1 MSGGLLDAVL
11 LDDVMPSYDAT
22 RIEHRV
28 IDAPPERVYEAALH
42 ADFMQAFR
50 ESRAARA
57 LVTIRSA
64 AERSVSALSR
74 RTEPPARAPA
84 GPMTLAGLPTF
95 GEYVLLGI
103 DPPREIAFGM
113 VGRFWGGE
121 TRWEEIAASEF
132 RAFDAPGLARIACNF
147 SLRHYGEARTLI
159 TYETRTD
166 ATEPTPG
173 APSCATGPW
182 PRPFVGIVLR
192 RPTGRR
198 GARGGGPRRT
208 ELTLTAYVAA
218 NVSRA
223 TSSERRNGPSSS
235 AITFSSAGQ
244 GRSVVASDSMR
255 PSSMRA
261 VR

>member
-1 MSGGLLDAVL
+1 ML

-28 IDAPPERVYEAALH
+28 IDAPPERVNEAALH

-57 LVTIRSA
+57 LVAIRSA

-159 TYETRTD
+159 SYETR
-166 ATEPTPG
+166 
-173 APSCATGPW
+173 
-182 PRPFVGIVLR
+182 
-192 RPTGRR
+192 GR
-198 GARGGGPRRT
+198 GPRT
-208 ELTLTAYVAA
+208 TKLTLTAYVAA
-218 NVSRA
+218 NVSPA
-223 TSSERRNGPSSS
+223 TP
-235 AITFSSAGQ
+235 ASAGRARALR
-244 GRSVVASDSMR
+244 RSPSR
-255 PSSMRA
+255 PRARAARSSPLTSCDRPPCA
-261 VR
+261 Q